1 MCMSPHM
8 GTCLSLMTSNCL
20 ASGTAYSLY
29 KVRMPKI
36 PLAKISHIS
45 RTTCFFLSIIVKI
58 KVKLLRPSFSP
69 LLCAQMQEPIV
80 MSEVFSGSM
89 NHVPTKGILTMFQS
103 WKWSLRTEPVYTY
116 CLQSLCVFSFYSFF
130 FFTHPKNFSQLF
142 SVLLLKITDAT
153 AFRSLLSLQTHTWHA
168 VFFLSPPANKND
180 CFPCQWALLIFIYLT
195 VKCY

>member
-1 MCMSPHM
+1 MCMSLHM
-8 GTCLSLMTSNCL
+8 GICLSLMTSNCL
-20 ASGTAYSLY
+20 ASGTTYSLY
-29 KVRMPKI
+29 KVRIPKI
-36 PLAKISHIS
+36 PLAKVSHIS

-69 LLCAQMQEPIV
+69 LPRAQMQEPIV

-130 FFTHPKNFSQLF
+130 FHPSKELF
-142 SVLLLKITDAT
+142 PVILSAASKDYRCYCIQIL
-153 AFRSLLSLQTHTWHA
+153 AFLANPHLA
-168 VFFLSPPANKND
+168 CCVFLVSSCK
-180 CFPCQWALLIFIYLT
+180 
-195 VKCY
+195 